1 MPASIQ
7 EMAVV
12 NKNTEGRKIHGTAAK
27 NLVNEVGFPIV
38 PEFKENEIFV
48 DISSQHNSISQTLL
62 EIPYELLCNTIF

>member
-12 NKNTEGRKIHGTAAK
+12 NKNTEGRKINGTAAK
-27 NLVNEVGFPIV
+27 NLVNKVGFPTV

-48 DISSQHNSISQTLL
+48 DISSQPNSISQTLL